1 MSSLT
6 RFRPV
11 ILHLLDNDLYKFTM
25 LQALLHMFPGN
36 TATYRFVCRNKP
48 LIPLGSLVDEI
59 NAQLDHLCALR
70 FTPDELAYLSKRPYL
85 KSDLLEFLRIFQLNR
100 ASIRAWAEGDE
111 LHIEAQGAQV
121 HVMLFEIYVLAI
133 VNEVYFR
140 ALGGQHLDEG
150 HCRLMAKI
158 EQVREGLGRIG
169 RKATPFE
176 FFDFGLRRRYSSEW
190 QREVV
195 GTLKRELPEH
205 FRGTSNVLLAKELGL
220 TPIGTMAHEYLQT
233 FQAVGVQLQR
243 FQHAALEGWVQEFRG
258 DLGIALTDVVGM
270 DAFVKDF
277 DLYFA
282 KLFDGLRNDSGDPFE
297 WGDKALQS
305 YSRLRINALTKRL
318 VWSNDLTIPRA
329 LELYERFGDRVQCGF
344 GIGTNLSNDLGP
356 KPLSIVMKLVRC
368 NGLPVAKLP
377 DSPGKTLCDD
387 PHFLKYLAH
396 VFERPLA

>member
-1 MSSLT
+1 MPK
-6 RFRPV
+6 FQPV
-11 ILHLLDNDLYKFTM
+11 ILSLLDDDLYKFTM
-25 LQALLHMFPGN
+25 LQALLHAFPGN

-48 LIPLGSLVDEI
+48 LIPLGSLVDEV
-59 NAQLDHLCALR
+59 NAQLDHLCTLR
-70 FTPDELAYLSKRPYL
+70 FAPDELAYLATRPYL
-85 KSDLLEFLRIFQLNR
+85 KSDLIEFLRIFQLHR
-100 ASIRAWAEGDE
+100 PSIRAWAEGDE
-111 LHIEAQGAQV
+111 LHIEAQGSQV
-121 HVMLFEIYVLAI
+121 HIMLFEIYVLAI

-158 EQVREGLGRIG
+158 ELLKRELPKLG

-176 FFDFGLRRRYSSEW
+176 FFEFGLRRRYSREW

-195 GTLKRELPEH
+195 ATLKRELPEH
-205 FRGTSNVLLAKELGL
+205 FRGTSSVLLAKELGL
-220 TPIGTMAHEYLQT
+220 APIGTMAHEYLQT

-243 FQHAALEGWVQEFRG
+243 FQRSALEAWAQEFRG

-270 DAFVKDF
+270 DAFCKDF

-282 KLFDGLRNDSGDPFE
+282 KLFDGQRNDSGDPFE
-297 WGDKALQS
+297 WGEKALAH
-305 YSRLRINALTKRL
+305 YARLRINPLNKRL

-356 KPLSIVMKLVRC
+356 QPLSIVMKLVRC

-396 VFERPLA
+396 VFDRPLA

>member
-1 MSSLT
+1 M
-6 RFRPV
+6 
-11 ILHLLDNDLYKFTM
+11 
-25 LQALLHMFPGN
+25 
-36 TATYRFVCRNKP
+36 C
-48 LIPLGSLVDEI
+48 
-59 NAQLDHLCALR
+59 
-70 FTPDELAYLSKRPYL
+70 
-85 KSDLLEFLRIFQLNR
+85 
-100 ASIRAWAEGDE
+100 IRD
-111 LHIEAQGAQV
+111 
-121 HVMLFEIYVLAI
+121 
-133 VNEVYFR
+133 
-140 ALGGQHLDEG
+140 
-150 HCRLMAKI
+150 
-158 EQVREGLGRIG
+158 
-169 RKATPFE
+169 
-176 FFDFGLRRRYSSEW
+176 S
-190 QREVV
+190 
-195 GTLKRELPEH
+195 
-205 FRGTSNVLLAKELGL
+205 
-220 TPIGTMAHEYLQT
+220 IGTMAHEYLQT

-387 PHFLKYLAH
+387 QGYLTYLRQ
-396 VFERPLA
+396 VFGLTPTA

>member
-1 MSSLT
+1 MPKFQPIITS
-6 RFRPV
+6 
-11 ILHLLDNDLYKFTM
+11 LLDDDLYKFTM
-25 LQALLHMFPGN
+25 LQALLHAFPGN

-48 LIPLGSLVDEI
+48 LIPLGSLVDEV
-59 NAQLDHLCALR
+59 NAQLDHLCTLR
-70 FTPDELAYLSKRPYL
+70 FTPEELTYLATRPYL
-85 KSDLLEFLRIFQLNR
+85 KSDLIEFLRIFQLNR

-111 LHIEAQGAQV
+111 LRIEAQGAQV
-121 HVMLFEIYVLAI
+121 HVMNFEIYVLAI

-158 EQVREGLGRIG
+158 DLLKQGLPKLG

-176 FFDFGLRRRYSSEW
+176 FFDFGLRRRYSGAW

-243 FQHAALEGWVQEFRG
+243 FQRAALEGWVQEFRG

-270 DAFVKDF
+270 AAFLKDF

-297 WGDKALQS
+297 WGEKALRH
-305 YSRLRINALTKRL
+305 YAALRINPLTKRL
-318 VWSNDLTIPRA
+318 VFSDGLDVPTA
-329 LELYERFGDRVQCGF
+329 LALYDRFGDRVQCGF

-356 KPLSIVMKLVRC
+356 RPLSIVMKLVRC
-368 NGLPVAKLP
+368 NDLPVAKLP

-387 PHFLKYLAH
+387 PQFLGYLAH
-396 VFERPLA
+396 VFNRPLA